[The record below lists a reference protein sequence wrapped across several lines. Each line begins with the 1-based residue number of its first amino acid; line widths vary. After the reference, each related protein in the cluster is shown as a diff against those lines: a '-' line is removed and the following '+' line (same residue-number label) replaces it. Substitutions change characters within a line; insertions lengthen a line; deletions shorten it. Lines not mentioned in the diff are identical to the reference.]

1 MKAIILT
8 VSLLLGVAQAE
19 TLTDG
24 PFSGLDT
31 STLSEQE
38 SKTITEA
45 NGDYSLVLKGSPP
58 EFAKLEENK
67 IHSRGDPRRH
77 HLLVFLG
84 DGYTIAVHK
93 LPVTLG
99 ENEGLIFGPQLNFH
113 HVH

>member
-1 MKAIILT
+1 M
-8 VSLLLGVAQAE
+8 
-19 TLTDG
+19 
-24 PFSGLDT
+24 
-31 STLSEQE
+31 
-38 SKTITEA
+38 
-45 NGDYSLVLKGSPP
+45 LKGSPP

-67 IHSRGDPRRH
+67 IHSRGDSRRH

-113 HVH
+113 HDFKSDGWYADIKETKFWMREDLNNFLKKSDGNKEWIFVPNS